1 MPLAVCVDGRRA
13 APPEDSRGLEGAEL
27 IEIQGDPARFD
38 PSEINDELADLR
50 FALREAGVAASV
62 AATGRSRHPSCM
74 KRACEPC
81 SRTSGTDPGNV
92 PIAAR

>member
-38 PSEINDELADLR
+38 PSEINDELVDLR

-62 AATGRSRHPSCM
+62 AATAVTVSATDRL
-74 KRACEPC
+74 
-81 SRTSGTDPGNV
+81 TSYLLV
-92 PIAAR
+92 ALLRV